1 MNILLVDDH
10 VETCETL
17 GRFLERLGHS
27 VTVRHSGN
35 DALSICQSQDFPM
48 VISDI
53 RMPGLSGIELLKAI
67 KKLPFGKA
75 ADVVL
80 MTGHGGV
87 ETAIQ
92 AMRAGAYD
100 YLLKPVNIE
109 ELAVLTER
117 IAEHQKLQR
126 ENQHLREHLHDE
138 VREATADAQH
148 EIVRLQKL
156 TQHAAGIP
164 EFGLFSQSMREI
176 AKRCLQYHKDRSIPI
191 LIQGET
197 GTGKELVARLIHYGN
212 GTPKGSFVDV
222 NCAALTAS
230 LFESELFGY
239 EGGSFTGSLAKGRKG
254 KLDAAAGGTLFLD
267 EIGDMPIELQAKL
280 LRVLQEREFYRV
292 GGLEK
297 IKADVRFV
305 FATHVDLQERVKEG
319 RFREDLF
326 FRLRVGN
333 LVLPPLRQRQEDILP
348 LAHIFLEEAAKHKKK
363 RFVRISKEAE
373 GCLLHHHWP
382 GNVREL
388 RNVIEA
394 AVVLFDDDVIHPE
407 HLVLLDL
414 KETSCGADRAAEVSQ
429 HDLKGRIESE
439 NLVQVGTARFEIPKE
454 AFSLEELNL
463 RVLQQTRQMFG
474 GNLTQAAKH
483 LCLSPRTL
491 SYRLKEQG
499 KKKK

>member
-17 GRFLERLGHS
+17 IRFFERLGHI
-27 VTVRHSGN
+27 VTVRHNGN
-35 DALSICQSQDFPM
+35 DALLVYQSQDFPM
-48 VISDI
+48 VITDI
-53 RMPGLSGIELLKAI
+53 RMPGLTGIELLKAI
-67 KKLPFGKA
+67 KKLETGKA
-75 ADVVL
+75 TEVVL

-87 ETAIQ
+87 DTAIQ

-117 IAEHQKLQR
+117 IAEHQKLKR
-126 ENQHLREHLHDE
+126 ENQHLRQHLHDE
-138 VREATADAQH
+138 VREATIDAQQ
-148 EIVRLQKL
+148 EIARLQKL
-156 TQHAAGIP
+156 TKQAAGIP
-164 EFGLFSQSMREI
+164 EFGLFSQSMQDI
-176 AKRCLQYHKDRSIPI
+176 AERCLQYHEERSIPI

-212 GTPKGSFVDV
+212 ATPKGAFVDV

-267 EIGDMPIELQAKL
+267 EIGDMPVELQAKL

-305 FATHVDLQERVKEG
+305 FATHVDLQERVKDG

-333 LVLPPLRQRQEDILP
+333 LVLPPLRHRKEAILP
-348 LAHIFLEEAAKHKKK
+348 LARQFLQEAAKHKKK
-363 RFVRISKEAE
+363 RFSCISKETE
-373 GCLLHHHWP
+373 HCLLHHPWP

-388 RNVIEA
+388 RNVIEG
-394 AVVLFDDDVIHPE
+394 AVVLFDDDVLRPE
-407 HLVLLDL
+407 HLVLLEL
-414 KETSCGADRAAEVSQ
+414 KDKSCGTDNRVEVPRSDLIGEAEN
-429 HDLKGRIESE
+429 E
-439 NLVQVGTARFEIPKE
+439 NLVQVGTARFTIPRE
-454 AFSLEELNL
+454 AFSLEELNF
-463 RVLQQTRQMFG
+463 RVLQQTLQMFG
-474 GNLTQAAKH
+474 GNLTRAAKH
-483 LCLSPRTL
+483 LGLSPRTL
-491 SYRLKEQG
+491 SYRLKEG
-499 KKKK
+499 NVKK

>member
-17 GRFLERLGHS
+17 ARFLERLGHS

-35 DALSICQSQDFPM
+35 DALPVYQAQDFPM

-67 KKLPFGKA
+67 KKLTHGKTT
-75 ADVVL
+75 DVVL

-100 YLLKPVNIE
+100 YLMKPVNIE
-109 ELAVLTER
+109 ELAVLTDR

-138 VREATADAQH
+138 VREATVDARQ
-148 EIVRLQKL
+148 EIARLQKL
-156 TQHAAGIP
+156 TQHAAGLP
-164 EFGLFSQSMREI
+164 EFGLFSQSMRDI

-197 GTGKELVARLIHYGN
+197 GTGKELVARLIHYGDA
-212 GTPKGSFVDV
+212 TPTGSFVDV

-239 EGGSFTGSLAKGRKG
+239 EAGSFTGGLAKGRKG

-267 EIGDMPIELQAKL
+267 EIGDMPAELQAKL

-333 LVLPPLRQRQEDILP
+333 LVLPPLRKRPEDILP
-348 LAHIFLEEAAKHKKK
+348 LARIFLAEAAKHKKK
-363 RFVRISKEAE
+363 RFSCLSKETE
-373 GCLLHHHWP
+373 RCLLRHPWP

-394 AVVLFDDDVIHPE
+394 AVVLFDEDILQPE

-414 KETSCGADRAAEVSQ
+414 KEKSSGTNRAADVSP
-429 HDLKGRIESE
+429 HDVKGNIGSE
-439 NLVQVGTARFEIPKE
+439 NVVQVGSARFAIPRE
-454 AFSLEELNL
+454 AFALEELNE
-463 RVLQQTRQMFG
+463 RVLQQTLQMFG

-483 LCLSPRTL
+483 LGLSPRTL
-491 SYRLKEQG
+491 SYRLKGQR
-499 KKKK
+499 KI